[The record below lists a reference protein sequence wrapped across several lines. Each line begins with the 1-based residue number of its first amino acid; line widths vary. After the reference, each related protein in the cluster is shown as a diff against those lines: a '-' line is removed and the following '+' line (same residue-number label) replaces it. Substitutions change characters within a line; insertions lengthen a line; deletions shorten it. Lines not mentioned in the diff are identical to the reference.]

1 MSKPDPIPGIR
12 IEELVGYTYDR
23 RCCAQSFW
31 GLYGMVRLLSLVGF
45 VTLMVCLFLDLIRF
59 SVYFWLSGVFCM
71 VIFIYTVLH
80 EYRSTPLS
88 AYSGKPVQRYRNLSA
103 PDGVL
108 ELLYVDE
115 STKTFSRRVYLV
127 PSDRE

>member
-1 MSKPDPIPGIR
+1 MSKSNPIPGIR

-31 GLYGMVRLLSLVGF
+31 GLYGIVRLLSIVGF
-45 VTLMVCLFLDLIRF
+45 VTLVVCLFFDLIRF

-71 VIFIYTVLH
+71 VIYIYTVLH

-88 AYSGKPVQRYRNLSA
+88 AHSGNPVQRYRNLSA

-115 STKTFSRRVYLV
+115 SRKTFSRRVYLV
-127 PSDRE
+127 PSDS